1 MQQRDYPALIACRVS
16 WDKGQRTV
24 AGALFRNGE
33 VRLVAYDKFAV
44 DAYPDG
50 YVLVLEDLVFQTLVA
65 AISGIRQD

>member
-1 MQQRDYPALIACRVS
+1 
-16 WDKGQRTV
+16 V